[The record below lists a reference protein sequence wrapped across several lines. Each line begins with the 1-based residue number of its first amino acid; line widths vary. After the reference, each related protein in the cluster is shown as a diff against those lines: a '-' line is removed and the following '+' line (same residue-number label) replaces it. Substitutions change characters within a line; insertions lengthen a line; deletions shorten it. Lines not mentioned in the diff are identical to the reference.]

1 VGSLANLINGFL
13 KLVGIELVRLPRRQ
27 VMPAELPDAPLYTG
41 PEDYHRLLRPWRS
54 AEFDRWFTPSVTDN
68 TMLSRQKLYFLL
80 RMVQQTLGV
89 SGDVFE
95 AGAGS
100 GGSGRLM
107 LDVLRSHGSAK
118 ALWLLDTFEGY
129 QQVDPAKDGAHMQ
142 VNDCKC
148 RSLED
153 VTRLLANDTNAV
165 HLVKG
170 LIPGTLAQVTAPAIS
185 FAHIDVNLHEP
196 TKAALEFALER
207 LSRGG
212 VIVFD
217 DYNWPATFGAR
228 QAIDEVCAHHRLP
241 VISLPESTQAFIVK
255 P

>member
-1 VGSLANLINGFL
+1 MGTLANLINGL
-13 KLVGIELVRLPRRQ
+13 LRPAGIELVRLPRRQ

-41 PEDYHRLLRPWRS
+41 PEDYHRLLRPWRG
-54 AEFDRWFTPSVTDN
+54 AEFARWFTPSVTDN

-89 SGDVFE
+89 PGDLFE

-107 LDVLRSHGSAK
+107 LDVLRGHGSTK
-118 ALWLLDTFEGY
+118 SLWLLDTFEGY
-129 QQVDPAKDGAHMQ
+129 QKVDPAKDGAHMQ

-148 RSLED
+148 RSFED

-228 QAIDEVCAHHRLP
+228 QAIDEVCARHRLP
-241 VISLPESTQAFIVK
+241 VISLPESTQAFVVK

>member
-1 VGSLANLINGFL
+1 MGSLANFINGLL
-13 KLVGIELVRLPRRQ
+13 KPAGIELVRLPRRQ
-27 VMPAELPDAPLYTG
+27 MMPAELPDPALYTG
-41 PEDYHRLLRPWRS
+41 PEDYHRLFRPWRG
-54 AEFDRWFTPSVTDN
+54 AEFDRWFTPAVTDN

-89 SGDVFE
+89 PGDIFE

-107 LDVLRSHGSAK
+107 LEVLRSHRSAK

-129 QQVDPAKDGAHMQ
+129 QKVDPAKDGAHMQ

-148 RSLED
+148 RSFED

-196 TKAALEFALER
+196 TKAALEFALGR

-217 DYNWPATFGAR
+217 DFNWPATYGAR
-228 QAIDEVCAHHRLP
+228 QAIEEVCARHRLP
-241 VISLPESTQAFIVK
+241 VISLPESTQAFVVK